1 MSIRFEKVGKEFPK
15 LDMLDELNREA
26 FPDSERIEVE
36 RQIALM
42 EAGKTVF
49 VAAYE
54 EDTFVGFLV
63 YVPGPKEEVLFP
75 LFLAVARDKRSEGY
89 GGRILKHLED
99 LYPEST
105 LVLEMEELKRP
116 TIRREKGAKDFIRE
130 MDFMIPD
137 TAPPILAWSLP

>member
-105 LVLEMEELKRP
+105 LVLEMEELNPEASNYPEKKA
-116 TIRREKGAKDFIRE
+116 RRILSEKW
-130 MDFMIPD
+130 
-137 TAPPILAWSLP
+137 IL